1 MKSCWQVAH
10 QFKISIENFLL
21 LERNALSFYVSEN
34 FIICVWVSSNEL
46 STNSAVAQINSK
58 FCKNRESITIFEDDG
73 LCLVIT
79 VGVCNT
85 VPLTEHLTQLANKL
99 NRNQ

>member
-21 LERNALSFYVSEN
+21 LDRNALSFYVSEN

-58 FCKNRESITIFEDDG
+58 FCKNRESITIFEFFAGKQNEKDDMN
-73 LCLVIT
+73 VKKKSRI
-79 VGVCNT
+79 VSFQN
-85 VPLTEHLTQLANKL
+85 
-99 NRNQ
+99 